1 MPSSSARSPAPC
13 SGASSGA
20 RSTRAMHG
28 IVPPIVTPFTAD
40 GRIDEAGLRSVVR
53 FTLGK
58 GVHGV
63 CFGGSTG
70 EGHTFS
76 TADFTRVAEI
86 VCEETAGRVPVL
98 AGVITNSTLSA
109 IERAKAI
116 SHLDI
121 AALQITPVHYLFKP
135 DEDATFAHFE
145 AITKA
150 IATPIVI
157 YNVVPWNYLSPA
169 LLVRI
174 MSALPRVIG
183 VKQSAGDLKLMA
195 DLLLCAPK
203 DKLIYTAVDALL
215 YPSFALGAHGVI
227 AANPAAAPGVCVAL
241 WDAVQRGDHA
251 LAKEIHEALL
261 RFWNTIVGDNLP
273 ANVKYALARQ
283 GCETGLPRMPMP
295 VSAPERLAAIDA
307 ALADVL
313 RYEAPP
319 EARAA

>member
-1 MPSSSARSPAPC
+1 MSPAP
-13 SGASSGA
+13 A
-20 RSTRAMHG
+20 RRFPG
-28 IVPPIVTPFTAD
+28 VIPPIVTPFTKD
-40 GRIDEAGLRSVVR
+40 GAIDEAGLRSVVR

-76 TADFTRVAEI
+76 TADFVRVAEV
-86 VCEETAGRVPVL
+86 VCEEVAGRVPVL
-98 AGVITNSTLSA
+98 AGVITNSTMAA

-116 SHLDI
+116 AHLDI

-135 DEDATFAHFE
+135 DDDATFAHFE
-145 AITKA
+145 AITRE
-150 IATPIVI
+150 IATPLVI

-174 MSALPRVIG
+174 MSALPGVIG

-195 DLLLCAPK
+195 DLLLAAPA
-203 DKLIYTAVDALL
+203 DRTIYTAVDALL

-227 AANPAAAPGVCVAL
+227 AANPAAVPGVCVAL
-241 WDAVQRGDHA
+241 WNAVQRGDHA
-251 LAKEIHEALL
+251 RAREIHEALL

-283 GCETGLPRMPMP
+283 GCQTGLPRMPMP
-295 VSAPERLAAIDA
+295 VSAPDRLKLVDA
-307 ALADVL
+307 ALADAL
-313 RYEAPP
+313 RYEEPRA